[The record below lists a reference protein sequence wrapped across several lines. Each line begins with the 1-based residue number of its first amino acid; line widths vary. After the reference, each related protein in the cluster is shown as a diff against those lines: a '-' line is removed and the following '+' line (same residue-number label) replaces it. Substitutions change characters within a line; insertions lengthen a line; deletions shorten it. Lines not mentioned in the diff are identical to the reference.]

1 MHQLNGIRRHSN
13 MGNCCYIKTTD
24 NIEDYCTRPRNIK
37 KLIFIRPRNLNQ
49 KELTKSS
56 YMESSTRNQ
65 LADNLTLKRK
75 VTYAKVKI
83 NQLTENIIHW
93 DYYSSWNILVRHIP
107 CII

>member
-1 MHQLNGIRRHSN
+1 
-13 MGNCCYIKTTD
+13 
-24 NIEDYCTRPRNIK
+24 
-37 KLIFIRPRNLNQ
+37 
-49 KELTKSS
+49 
-56 YMESSTRNQ
+56 MESSTRNQ

-93 DYYSSWNILVRHIP
+93 DYYYSWNILVRHIP